1 MRRLFL
7 YLSVLVLA
15 GCGGSAKPQSSTR
28 PSAAPHARPSALS
41 SVYPDDPQ
49 VVARATTA
57 KQRRDLVT
65 LWSDTLALRR
75 AAQLSKGTSLKGNAR
90 VRRATGRFIDD
101 LDHSSIDD
109 LSKNRAID
117 HAAAAAATVCE
128 QCFQQL
134 EAIRPI
140 PDIAH

>member
-1 MRRLFL
+1 VSSVKRLILCLF
-7 YLSVLVLA
+7 VLAVA
-15 GCGGSAKPQSSTR
+15 GCGGSG
-28 PSAAPHARPSALS
+28 APPTPAG
-41 SVYPDDPQ
+41 VYPDDPQ

-65 LWSDTLALRR
+65 LWTDTKALRR
-75 AAQLSKGTSLKGNAR
+75 AAAQSKSSSLKGDVR
-90 VRRATGRFIDD
+90 VRRATSRFIDD
-101 LDHSSIDD
+101 LDKSAIDD

-117 HAAAAAATVCE
+117 HAAAAAAPVCG

-140 PDIAH
+140 PAIAH